1 MSTAD
6 LIVARPCI
14 CSWMGK
20 GVGTAVQ
27 NANDIIG
34 PALIVSLLRCSAVVT
49 ISLLIT
55 TKQHQMYSGVMVH
68 SLRHDCRAWTRP
80 SRRTSTTR

>member
-1 MSTAD
+1 
-6 LIVARPCI
+6 
-14 CSWMGK
+14 MGK

-34 PALIVSLLRCSAVVT
+34 PALIVSLLCCSAVVT

-55 TKQHQMYSGVMVH
+55 T
-68 SLRHDCRAWTRP
+68 
-80 SRRTSTTR
+80 

>member
-6 LIVARPCI
+6 LAVVRTCI

-20 GVGTAVQ
+20 GVSTAVQ

-34 PALIVSLLRCSAVVT
+34 PALIVSLRCSFVMTV
-49 ISLLIT
+49 SLLL
-55 TKQHQMYSGVMVH
+55 H
-68 SLRHDCRAWTRP
+68 S
-80 SRRTSTTR
+80 